1 VGGVTPPKEKSRKG
15 GGATSPEGPSEL
27 WNVLLNLKYIKE
39 YSELKI
45 EVEKGL
51 KRIFNL
57 HYPKIA
63 IGKKISDVLL
73 SKKTVGPPPPPSKVR
88 GPNFLVQPPSRYRS
102 ARHWDSTF
110 FAGPLCSVL
119 RYSIV
124 LHLKLITL
132 CLYIIVIS

>member
-73 SKKTVGPPPPPSKVR
+73 SKKTVGPPPPPPPPFKSK
-88 GPNFLVQPPSRYRS
+88 GPKFFSSAPKQISLSTALGFYFLCGS
-102 ARHWDSTF
+102 
-110 FAGPLCSVL
+110 PL
-119 RYSIV
+119 
-124 LHLKLITL
+124 
-132 CLYIIVIS
+132 